1 MSEPALGPRTAL
13 WVVPVANLAG
23 VARHV
28 LDVAAH
34 GIPGWRVV
42 TLTPPGPLAEA
53 LRARGAAVLTGPFGP
68 DHGLARSRRT
78 LTHAAGALRP
88 ALVHTHLSYA
98 DLALASIPLAPG
110 TVRVST
116 EHGIAADDA
125 VYHAHAAQARAMA
138 LAHRVRLHRLD
149 ALIAVSGATLAAV
162 RSKWSPPARL
172 RTEVIPN
179 GVDRPHPGDETRP
192 VREGLHVV
200 SVARLAPEK
209 RLDALVAGFAELAK
223 AEPTARLTLA
233 GDGPLRADVTAQVR
247 SAGLADRVDLPGHV
261 NPEELL
267 SRAHVLA
274 QLSIWENCS
283 YSLLDALARGLGIVA
298 TRVGGNPEVVGEA
311 GLVADVA
318 PATIAAALRR
328 QGLDAS
334 ARPQLSAR
342 WPTVSDMCDRLAALY
357 DGTAGPQGRGGE
369 R

>member
-1 MSEPALGPRTAL
+1 MSEPLLGPRTAL

-28 LDVAAH
+28 LDVATH

-42 TLTPPGPLAEA
+42 TLTPPGDLAEV

-98 DLALASIPLAPG
+98 DLVLASVPLATG

-138 LAHRVRLHRLD
+138 LAHRSRLHRLD
-149 ALIAVSGATLAAV
+149 ALVAVSGATLATV
-162 RSKWSPPARL
+162 RAKWSPPARL

-179 GVDRPHPGDETRP
+179 GIDRTDAGVGSQPERT
-192 VREGLHVV
+192 GLHVV
-200 SVARLAPEK
+200 SVARFAPEK
-209 RLDALVAGFAELAK
+209 RLDALVAGFAELSRT
-223 AEPTARLTLA
+223 EPSARLTLA
-233 GDGPLRADVTAQVR
+233 GDGPLRAEIAAQVR
-247 SAGLADRVDLPGHV
+247 SAGLADRVELPGHV
-261 NPEELL
+261 DPEDLL
-267 SRAHVLA
+267 ARAHVLA

-298 TRVGGNPEVVGEA
+298 TRVGGNPEIVAERALVGNI
-311 GLVADVA
+311 A
-318 PATIAAALRR
+318 PGTIAAALRR
-328 QGLDAS
+328 QGLDPAS
-334 ARPQLSAR
+334 RPHLDPR

-357 DGTAGPQGRGGE
+357 DLAAGHSDRGGE